1 VRPAP
6 SHWRPY
12 KRADS
17 CWAGRLAESDRLHL
31 CPARLEPR
39 AQSRRRQDGR
49 LRRSTIAQTQAQIR
63 AQVAR
68 DQRSGAL
75 GQLACSRAVQPKMT
89 RQAVPSTNVPICASA
104 GARTPLAAS
113 VGGSSRRCLP
123 GLSSTTSAYSPHMP
137 HTMDTRKANQAAANH
152 ATSPSM
158 SLAIV
163 IVTARIAALKV
174 SSCRVTSIANSNA
187 FSVRASTC
195 GGGSPR
201 AERILS
207 AKQLT
212 IREADRCWRR
222 VRPLYG

>member
-1 VRPAP
+1 
-6 SHWRPY
+6 
-12 KRADS
+12 
-17 CWAGRLAESDRLHL
+17 
-31 CPARLEPR
+31 
-39 AQSRRRQDGR
+39 
-49 LRRSTIAQTQAQIR
+49 
-63 AQVAR
+63 
-68 DQRSGAL
+68 
-75 GQLACSRAVQPKMT
+75 MT

-222 VRPLYG
+222 VRPPAQEKRVARGACVAFECPQARRIRQPSRRRARGRLCHRRLVQPAFGRKASPNPNAANGTSLTAKVAKADIGLAMIKPKPSPPA